1 MDILLET
8 VSPFKPFII
17 EICSNKEKKNR
28 EGKERERE
36 QDSFAG

>member
-17 EICSNKEKKNR
+17 EICSKEKKNR